1 MSSTKPYELVTFRD
15 AKTSYRTLTEAY
27 WNWIYEPDCD
37 KKSDKGYVTFMR
49 DDSIGGP
56 RKPGVKSAPY
66 KDTIDRPEGTNIFFP
81 VYQVHICERDPH
93 PDRTPCGII
102 DRCVE
107 AAYDDLSKINIK
119 KDGNQ
124 DIWADI
130 SINGAARVP
139 ITTDFR
145 KHDVTLV
152 PITLKVGPNN
162 LNREPDYHLEP
173 GVYDGVVR
181 GTYMYLKN
189 FKKGTYVLYFG
200 GTASNFE
207 TSSEYTMNVT

>member
-1 MSSTKPYELVTFRD
+1 MSSTNPYELVTFD
-15 AKTSYRTLTEAY
+15 DDKTAYRTLTGAY

-49 DDSIGGP
+49 EDSIGGP
-56 RKPGVKSAPY
+56 RQPGVKAPPY
-66 KDTIDRPEGTNIFFP
+66 KQQIDRPEGTNIFFP

-93 PDRTPCGII
+93 PDRAPCRVI

-107 AAYDDLSKINIK
+107 AAYDDLSKINRDK
-119 KDGNQ
+119 NGNQ
-124 DIWADI
+124 DIWANI
-130 SINGAARVP
+130 SINGAGPKP
-139 ITTDFR
+139 ITKDFR
-145 KHDVTLV
+145 NHKVTLV

-162 LNREPDYHLEP
+162 LNREPQYHLEP

-189 FKKGTYVLYFG
+189 FKKGTYVLDFG
-200 GTASNFE
+200 GRASNFE
-207 TSSEYTMNVT
+207 TSSEYTMNVR